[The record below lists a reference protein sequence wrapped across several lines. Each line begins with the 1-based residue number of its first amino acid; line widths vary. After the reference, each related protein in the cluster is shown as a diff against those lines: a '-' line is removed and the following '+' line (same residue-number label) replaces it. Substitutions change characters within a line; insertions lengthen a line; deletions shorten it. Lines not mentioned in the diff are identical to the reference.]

1 MQTKWSE
8 YLDAADEA
16 LASAGIAKDDVGV
29 KMMLNR
35 ILGMEV
41 GMQNKIFTH
50 FTANLEHEV
59 KMAKE
64 NHRYDEG
71 VVDIRG
77 QTVRVEQGFPQ
88 TLGKDAKAFIELK
101 HYKLGVDRGID
112 FGMACKMLDEKKAQ
126 NGGALYPH
134 EGFHRSS
141 RAIIGREQEDVRGYA
156 MLLQKPIPAYALNPV
171 PIFKVYRPSTG
182 LGANVVWADF
192 GGNGRFKDVSG
203 DDAIKGWGRLYKDAL
218 TVCSHG
224 PRCKHGSLCQVG
236 RRVESKHILTGSVL
250 PYWASIQQVV
260 GFDWAG
266 ADGSKRVSRMKIVRV
281 RITDENGVEQ
291 RLVGVEIAENKVN
304 VLKNLLSGAAA
315 GAGSSS
321 ADVKP
326 DVKPGKG
333 GKGKAPKRFQL
344 GARVLVHGLQSDAA
358 RQYNNQVGKIIGWEP
373 SNQRW
378 NVMLSSAGN
387 ILCARE
393 ANLLMT

>member
-1 MQTKWSE
+1 MTACGGERRFASTVAKRLQSLGALTKGDRRAADASDLSAFDVDTRWGLKALRELLDLVLHPQTSAQLPPPAYVRDALGIRANSEMQTKWSE

-171 PIFKVYRPSTG
+171 PIFKVRRPTHPRLTNQPRSHLRPHPLVREG
-182 LGANVVWADF
+182 LTLTHACTAPPP
-192 GGNGRFKDVSG
+192 
-203 DDAIKGWGRLYKDAL
+203 KGVPSLHRPWSQRRLGRLWRERQ
-218 TVCSHG
+218 VQGC
-224 PRCKHGSLCQVG
+224 VG
-236 RRVESKHILTGSVL
+236 R
-250 PYWASIQQVV
+250 
-260 GFDWAG
+260 
-266 ADGSKRVSRMKIVRV
+266 
-281 RITDENGVEQ
+281 
-291 RLVGVEIAENKVN
+291 
-304 VLKNLLSGAAA
+304 
-315 GAGSSS
+315 
-321 ADVKP
+321 
-326 DVKPGKG
+326 
-333 GKGKAPKRFQL
+333 
-344 GARVLVHGLQSDAA
+344 
-358 RQYNNQVGKIIGWEP
+358 
-373 SNQRW
+373 
-378 NVMLSSAGN
+378 
-387 ILCARE
+387 
-393 ANLLMT
+393 